1 MSNNTLSPRTLV
13 FVAKC
18 GYVETIRMHAMDDSL
33 GIVLVFLLQNQ
44 KPYLM
49 ARLGDSH
56 PKARTTLAKGHSEL
70 ITKVSGT
77 GENPASPGLM
87 PLHL

>member
-1 MSNNTLSPRTLV
+1 
-13 FVAKC
+13 
-18 GYVETIRMHAMDDSL
+18 MHAMDDSL

-56 PKARTTLAKGHSEL
+56 PKARTTLAKDHSEL
-70 ITKVSGT
+70 IIKVSGT
-77 GENPASPGLM
+77 GENPASPELM